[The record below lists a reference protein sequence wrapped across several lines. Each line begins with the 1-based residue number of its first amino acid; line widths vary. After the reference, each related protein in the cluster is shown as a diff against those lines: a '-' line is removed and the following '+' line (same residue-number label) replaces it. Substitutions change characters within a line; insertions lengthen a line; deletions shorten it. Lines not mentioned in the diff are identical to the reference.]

1 MSKCHIVGNHMSRLN
16 LFSRTRYNKIDG
28 FASVSGLP
36 RFRSDWTK
44 LLQYNQIDVIVWV
57 VDSTDIHRFQESR
70 QALHTFL
77 EEPMANRLPVI
88 IVAAK
93 QVKSS
98 NQTRAMQN

>member
-1 MSKCHIVGNHMSRLN
+1 MSRLN